1 MKFTLAAASTFITA
15 ALAATLP
22 KSFTLVADGGNT
34 VLTDNTNAIVDASQ
48 ASTLEIL
55 RLKSEDGKTITF
67 TQQKAVNPNSWQSLY
82 AIAGKSEPLG
92 LTIPHSGATPDGA
105 VLNGW
110 GITDDGYLTFN
121 GLNNFG
127 LSEDKHQ
134 IYFLGEG
141 ATVPKVTLWVK
152 ELK

>member
-34 VLTDNTNAIVDASQ
+34 VLTDNSI
-48 ASTLEIL
+48 
-55 RLKSEDGKTITF
+55 EDGKTITF
-67 TQQKAVNPNSWQSLY
+67 TQQQAVNPNSWQNLY
-82 AIAGKSEPLG
+82 AIAGKSKPLG

-121 GLNNFG
+121 GENNFG

-134 IYFLGEG
+134 IYFLGED

>member
-48 ASTLEIL
+48 ATTLEIL

-67 TQQKAVNPNSWQSLY
+67 TQQALPPTSWQNLY

-92 LTIPHSGATPDGA
+92 LTTPHSAAIPDGA

-121 GLNNFG
+121 GQNNFG

-134 IYFLGEG
+134 IYFLGED